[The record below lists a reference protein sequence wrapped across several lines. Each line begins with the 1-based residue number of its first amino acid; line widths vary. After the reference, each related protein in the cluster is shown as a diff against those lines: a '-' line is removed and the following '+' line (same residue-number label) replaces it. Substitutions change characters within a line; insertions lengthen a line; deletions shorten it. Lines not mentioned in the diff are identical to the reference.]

1 MPATSQ
7 AELQAILESL
17 DNRKQAWAALTAAER
32 AQLLRETLKTTIAVC
47 PVLLT
52 FHRACEVV
60 VLDAASQIGV

>member
-17 DNRKQAWAALTAAER
+17 DSKKQAWAALTAPER

-47 PVLLT
+47 PSFTDLYSTVDMT
-52 FHRACEVV
+52 AVT
-60 VLDAASQIGV
+60 